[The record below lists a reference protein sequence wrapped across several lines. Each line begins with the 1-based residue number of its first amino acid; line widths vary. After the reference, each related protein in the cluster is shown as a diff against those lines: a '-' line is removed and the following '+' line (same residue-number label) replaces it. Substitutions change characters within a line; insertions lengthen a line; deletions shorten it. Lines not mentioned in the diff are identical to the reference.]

1 MENPLAIYLHDHL
14 AGAALAMDLLG
25 AMRDKHPADPLGD
38 FAALILSEVEADR
51 AMLKNLADRIGSGSS
66 QLKEFSA
73 WLSEK
78 VSRIKLDSESHSL
91 GTFEALEFLA
101 LGILGKLALWDALKV
116 LQPADERLQGMN
128 FDHLATA
135 RGNNTPGSR
144 KDVWPRQEWFCYDV
158 ELRKSS
164 RHQLPT
170 LPLLHASQVRLFDV
184 YQLPEDML
192 IRPHKPALAAS
203 RSCRTL

>member
-1 MENPLAIYLHDHL
+1 MDNPLAIYLHDHL

-25 AMRDKHPADPLGD
+25 AMRDKHPADPLGH
-38 FAALILSEVEADR
+38 FAMLILSEVEADR
-51 AMLKNLADRIGSGSS
+51 ATLKNLADRIGSGSS

-78 VSRIKLDSESHSL
+78 VSRIKLNSDSHSL

-128 FDHLATA
+128 FDHLATRA
-135 RGNNTPGSR
+135 REQYAR
-144 KDVWPRQEWFCYDV
+144 V
-158 ELRKSS
+158 EER
-164 RHQLPT
+164 
-170 LPLLHASQVRLFDV
+170 RLAEARMV
-184 YQLPEDML
+184 LA
-192 IRPHKPALAAS
+192 PH
-203 RSCRTL
+203 